1 MKNKFILLLLFSI
14 FIFQFVSA
22 VEFNMKSEYAQGE
35 SIIAEISGNFLERLA
50 EDNIYFY
57 RGHVKIPMLYDFAK
71 IENKYYLYV
80 SLLGKTPANYS
91 VVIEGAKYMKGAE
104 KIEQDIVKN
113 FSISE
118 STADFSLDKGFLLTE
133 KGFSIE
139 VQNLQ
144 DSDLEIKVK
153 DSGSVELSSGQ
164 IKELYFGLN
173 NFSSSGM
180 NKIELTSENL
190 KYEIPV
196 YILGEFVKEPETKN
210 EKSFKFEPGEL
221 NFSMPTNSET
231 SRIIYLYNNGNV
243 NLEDISFSISN
254 DLDSYVSYSVEE
266 IKELFS
272 EESRKITLDF
282 SSDEAKTIQGTL
294 KAKTDELEIDLDIY
308 VGFLENYV
316 GEEVQEVKDPS
327 KIKTCE
333 ELGGIFCGDN
343 QECSIDKQYAKDGNC
358 CLETC
363 QEPEVDNSGKII
375 GWIIVIAIVVVLIW
389 FFKSKAKIKNMPDL
403 MKQAKGRK

>member
-1 MKNKFILLLLFSI
+1 
-14 FIFQFVSA
+14 
-22 VEFNMKSEYAQGE
+22 MKSEYAQGE

-403 MKQAKGRK
+403 MKAAKGRK